1 METPEEKS
9 NDVKKLIDEYE
20 LKNLIDEAKK
30 VSKKLKWR
38 LIILISLLLI
48 FVAILIRIGWEMK
61 IESKKTTDM
70 LIHRSD
76 SLQYRSDSLENFSR
90 IASDSLQKY
99 SGYKTLYTSIMA
111 RDAATKQ
118 LYHQVGDV
126 IYCKP
131 DSLRSVITD
140 VIIGGSKYDYY
151 VKYKI
156 KTGLGS
162 ETYEVIPEQLY

>member
-99 SGYKTLYTSIMA
+99 SGLTN
-111 RDAATKQ
+111 
-118 LYHQVGDV
+118 
-126 IYCKP
+126 C
-131 DSLRSVITD
+131 
-140 VIIGGSKYDYY
+140 
-151 VKYKI
+151 
-156 KTGLGS
+156 
-162 ETYEVIPEQLY
+162 

>member
-20 LKNLIDEAKK
+20 LKNLMDEAKK
-30 VSKKLKWR
+30 ISKKSMMKFL
-38 LIILISLLLI
+38 ILISFLVI
-48 FVAILIRIGWEMK
+48 FIVVLIRIGWGMK
-61 IESKKTTDM
+61 MESNT

-111 RDAATKQ
+111 RDAGVKQ
-118 LYHQVGDV
+118 LHYQVGDI

-131 DSLRSVITD
+131 DSLKSVITD
-140 VIIGGSKYDYY
+140 VIIGGSKYNYY
-151 VKYKI
+151 IKYKI
-156 KTGLGS
+156 KKDLNS
-162 ETYEVIPEQLY
+162 ETFEVIPEQLY